1 MKLRGETLVVDTT
14 HLTSDPYDCG
24 PSYGE

>member
-24 PSYGE
+24 PKLR